1 MRTISIL
8 ICSSLIVRPD
18 ITNGDCYC
26 IYRVNRDVFYCP
38 FYKCAFISGITQKPD
53 RQTLCKVKDAW
64 RVTRRSLEQIR
75 SVKMIFMVWAQKT
88 SYKIFFIRI
97 KSKNKTAEM
106 AEKSLQH
113 REHLFK
119 NILDAESRSF
129 SRCLRQPDLW
139 VCASLKPANHILY
152 LTLPSTAQ

>member
-8 ICSSLIVRPD
+8 ICSRLNCEAWYYKWWLLLHLQSKQRCVLLPFFISVHSSAGLHKNLTDKLYAKLR
-18 ITNGDCYC
+18 T
-26 IYRVNRDVFYCP
+26 RDVWPEEVWSRSEVWKWFLWSEL
-38 FYKCAFISGITQKPD
+38 KKHH
-53 RQTLCKVKDAW
+53 
-64 RVTRRSLEQIR
+64 TR
-75 SVKMIFMVWAQKT
+75 
-88 SYKIFFIRI
+88 FFIRV

-119 NILDAESRSF
+119 NILNAESRSF